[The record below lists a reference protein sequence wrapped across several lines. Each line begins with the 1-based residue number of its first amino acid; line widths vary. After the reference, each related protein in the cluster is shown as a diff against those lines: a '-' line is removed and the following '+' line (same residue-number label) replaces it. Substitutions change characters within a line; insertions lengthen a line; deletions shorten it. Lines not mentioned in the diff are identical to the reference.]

1 MVSLLT
7 LFLRPEDAF
16 DEMPDR
22 PSLLSSGLVVF
33 ALGVVLAMQSIPLM
47 VLAVGDGPTH
57 TFRLAMGSGVVT
69 VTRAVPFN
77 LAFTIGTAVVAW
89 LVLGAVTYAGAR
101 TAGGTGSVR
110 DTLAA
115 VAWCAVPW
123 ILVYGLSIA
132 IATVTAVTSNTTAAA
147 VLGGHVLDFVPGN
160 PPAYFDGRGVLDL
173 RTWLSVAGVVLSA
186 RIWARAVP
194 SVHGD
199 GLARV
204 VCHRC
209 DSGRSDSSGSIHL
222 IVTRC

>member
-1 MVSLLT
+1 MVVPILA

-16 DEMPDR
+16 DEVPDR

-47 VLAVGDGPTH
+47 ILAVGDGSTH
-57 TFRLAMGSGVVT
+57 SFRLAMGSGVAT
-69 VTRAVPFN
+69 VTSAVPLN

-89 LVLGAVTYAGAR
+89 LVLGAATHAGAR
-101 TAGGTGSVR
+101 IAGGTGSVR

-123 ILVYGLSIA
+123 ILVYGLSLA
-132 IATVTAVTSNTTAAA
+132 IATVIAVTSNTTVAA
-147 VLGGHVLDFVPGN
+147 VLGGQMLDFVPGT
-160 PPAYFDGRGVLDL
+160 PPAYFDGRGVLDF
-173 RTWLSVAGVVLSA
+173 RAWLSVAGVAFSA

-199 GLARV
+199 GLARGSSAVAATV
-204 VCHRC
+204 VALMVA
-209 DSGRSDSSGSIHL
+209 GIF
-222 IVTRC
+222 V